1 MRGCDTQVDNSL
13 LERVKTECSGQLCA
27 RRNGMPPKTRKFI
40 AASGFGPS
48 HNLGVY
54 NCNVDTVQRAFVER
68 YFLCKEGEG
77 FRPALPVNKNGFTNR
92 RFANFQRMVVEDMP
106 TLPRLTRQQVVDRYT
121 GSKRKVYENALLSLS
136 RKPICKSDA
145 RLTSFVKFEKQDV
158 HKAPRVINPRSSR
171 FNLELGR
178 YLKHAEHHYF
188 DSINKAFGGC
198 TRATVIKGFNSDVS
212 AEIIRSKWDL
222 FKNPVAVGLDASK
235 FDMHV
240 SVQALK
246 YEHAFYT
253 QLFPGSQ
260 RLVQLLKW
268 QLFNEGV
275 AYTADG
281 TVEFKMH
288 GTRSSGDLNTSLG
301 NCLLM
306 CAMIHAYS
314 DERGV
319 KVELCNN
326 GDDCVIIMEQRDLDR
341 FQVDIDGWFRR
352 RGFAMTIENPVYEF
366 EQIDFCQ
373 TRPVQLQSGWRM
385 IRNHASVLTK
395 DPMCLLSVPNGKV
408 YRKWLDA
415 VGTCGMIASSGVP
428 VQRDFYAVYKRSG
441 VDAGERLTAEIFRN
455 RSMLGN
461 IKNLREC
468 AVDAR
473 ARVSYYYAF
482 GILPDV
488 QKQMESYYN
497 SMDIMD
503 YQPTTPMCR
512 EDLKLEPG
520 LILNQSN

>member
-1 MRGCDTQVDNSL
+1 
-13 LERVKTECSGQLCA
+13 
-27 RRNGMPPKTRKFI
+27 MPPKIRKFV

-68 YFLCKEGEG
+68 YFLCKEGET
-77 FRPALPVNKNGFTNR
+77 FRPALPVNENGFTNK

-106 TLPRLTRQQVVDRYT
+106 NLPQLTRQQVVDRYT
-121 GSKRKVYENALLSLS
+121 GSKRKVYENALLSLN
-136 RKPICKSDA
+136 RKPLCKSDA

-158 HKAPRVINPRSSR
+158 HKAPRVINPRSPR

-178 YLKHAEHHYF
+178 YLKHAEHHF
-188 DSINKAFGGC
+188 FTSINKAFGGR
-198 TRATVIKGFNSDVS
+198 TPATVIKGFNADVS
-212 AEIIRSKWDL
+212 ASIIRQKWEL
-222 FKNPVAVGLDASK
+222 FKDPVAVGLDASK

-240 SVQALK
+240 SVEALK
-246 YEHAFYT
+246 YEHEFYT

-260 RLVQLLKW
+260 RLVRMLKW
-268 QLFNEGV
+268 QLYNEGV
-275 AYTADG
+275 AYVADG
-281 TVEFKMH
+281 TVNFKMH

-314 DERGV
+314 SERGV
-319 KVELCNN
+319 RVELCNN
-326 GDDCVIIMEQRDLDR
+326 GDDCVVIMERRDLRR
-341 FQVDIDGWFRR
+341 FENNLDSWFRT
-352 RGFAMTIENPVYEF
+352 RGFAMTVETPVDVF
-366 EQIDFCQ
+366 EQIEFCQ
-373 TRPVQLQSGWRM
+373 TRPIQLQSGWRM
-385 IRNHASVLTK
+385 VRNHAAILTK

-428 VQRDFYAVYKRSG
+428 VQREFYSVYKRSG
-441 VDAGERLTAEIFRN
+441 LPAGSALTAEVFRN

-461 IKNLREC
+461 IKGLSEC

-488 QKQMESYYN
+488 QKQMEQYYMGM
-497 SMDIMD
+497 SMDE
-503 YQPTTPMCR
+503 YSPKTPICR
-512 EDLKLEPG
+512 DDLWLEPG